1 MMPVRRIIHVDADAF
16 FAAVEQRDDPRLR
29 GKPVAVGYDSPRGVV
44 ATASYEARRFG
55 VGSAMPTRMAKERCP
70 HLIFVAPRFNAYREA
85 AEQIREIFLRY
96 TDLVEPISI
105 DEAFLDVT
113 EPKTGPPSGTLIARR
128 LKAEI
133 LRETRLTVSAGVSYC
148 KFLAKLASGWQ
159 KPNGLTVWAP
169 DVVEGILESLPVE
182 RIYGVG
188 PRTAEKMRS
197 LGIRTGGDLR
207 GQTEEFL
214 TGHFGKVGRHFF
226 QLARGIDDRPVDPTS
241 VHKSVSSE
249 ETFAV
254 DLHTLDELE
263 RELPPLCE
271 GVARRLERA
280 GAMGRGVVLKVKGAD
295 HSLLTRQTLLP
306 LPIRTAPQILEV
318 ARYILH
324 RKFVLEQPVRL
335 LGVGVYDL
343 QEGELQQP
351 PLFPEWDPAPPR
363 SEGRGWSKASG

>member
-1 MMPVRRIIHVDADAF
+1 MRRIIHIDADAF

-85 AEQIREIFLRY
+85 AEQVRGIFFRY

-113 EPKTGPPSGTLIARR
+113 NPRMGPPSGTLVAKR

-133 LRETRLTVSAGVSYC
+133 VRETRLTVSAGVSYC

-159 KPNGLTVWAP
+159 KPDGLTVWAP
-169 DVVEGILESLPVE
+169 DVVPGILESLPVE

-188 PRTAEKMRS
+188 PRTALKLHA

-207 GQTEEFL
+207 LRTEEFL
-214 TGHFGKVGRHFF
+214 VGQFGKVGSHFYR
-226 QLARGIDDRPVDPTS
+226 LARGIDDRPVDPTS

-249 ETFAV
+249 ETFEV
-254 DLHTLDELE
+254 DLHTLEELE
-263 RELPPLCE
+263 QELPALSE

-280 GAMGRGVVLKVKGAD
+280 GAMGRGVVVKLKSSD
-295 HSLLTRQTLLP
+295 HTVLTRQTLLP
-306 LPIRTAPQILEV
+306 LPVRTAPQILEV

-324 RKFVLEQPVRL
+324 EKFVLEQPVRL
-335 LGVGVYDL
+335 LGVGVYEL
-343 QEGELQQP
+343 QEGELLQP
-351 PLFPEWDPAPPR
+351 PLFPEWSPALPLSKVRGAAGP
-363 SEGRGWSKASG
+363 GR